1 MARPHAIK
9 LTLSD
14 LELAVLD
21 ERRGAVTRAEYMR
34 RLLTTASPRLEV
46 ARRDEVLAILTE
58 LARDRRVAAAIAL
71 EKALRSDGDSDVMRW
86 IKAAPADE

>member
-14 LELAVLD
+14 HELAVLD
-21 ERRGAVTRAEYMR
+21 ERRGSVTRAEYIR
-34 RLLTTASPRLEV
+34 RLLTTASLRLEV

-58 LARDRRVAAAIAL
+58 LVRDRRVAAAIAL
-71 EKALRSDGDSDVMRW
+71 EKALRSDGDTDIMRW